1 MCCVLGQN
9 ALLSQRLSAPRSRNE
24 NLMKCQG
31 SNFGMDWLP
40 IQGGV
45 LIPLV
50 ASLDRNWDKL
60 ELNGLL
66 GSSTDCAII
75 IRPYCGGVRTRI

>member
-40 IQGGV
+40 IQGGGTYT
-45 LIPLV
+45 LSHFIGQ
-50 ASLDRNWDKL
+50 KL
-60 ELNGLL
+60 G
-66 GSSTDCAII
+66 
-75 IRPYCGGVRTRI
+75 

>member
-1 MCCVLGQN
+1 MSYVLGQN

-40 IQGGV
+40 IQGRV

-50 ASLDRNWDKL
+50 ASLDRDWDKL
-60 ELNGLL
+60 
-66 GSSTDCAII
+66 
-75 IRPYCGGVRTRI
+75 

>member
-1 MCCVLGQN
+1 MSYVLGQN

-60 ELNGLL
+60 KLNGLL
-66 GSSTDCAII
+66 GSSTDCVII

>member
-9 ALLSQRLSAPRSRNE
+9 ALLLQRLSAPRSRNE

-31 SNFGMDWLP
+31 SNLGIDWLP
-40 IQGGV
+40 IQERV

-50 ASLDRNWDKL
+50 TSLDRDWDKL
-60 ELNGLL
+60 
-66 GSSTDCAII
+66 
-75 IRPYCGGVRTRI
+75 

>member
-24 NLMKCQG
+24 NLIKCQG
-31 SNFGMDWLP
+31 SNFGMHWLP

-50 ASLDRNWDKL
+50 ASLDRDWDKL
-60 ELNGLL
+60 
-66 GSSTDCAII
+66 
-75 IRPYCGGVRTRI
+75 

>member
-9 ALLSQRLSAPRSRNE
+9 ALLSQHLSAPRSRNE
-24 NLMKCQG
+24 NLIKCQG
-31 SNFGMDWLP
+31 SNFGMHWLP

-60 ELNGLL
+60 
-66 GSSTDCAII
+66 
-75 IRPYCGGVRTRI
+75 

>member
-9 ALLSQRLSAPRSRNE
+9 ALLSQCLSAPRSRNE

-31 SNFGMDWLP
+31 SNFGIDWLP

-50 ASLDRNWDKL
+50 ASLDRAWDKL

>member
-9 ALLSQRLSAPRSRNE
+9 ALLSQRLSAPRSRDE
-24 NLMKCQG
+24 KLMKCQG
-31 SNFGMDWLP
+31 SNLGIDWLP
-40 IQGGV
+40 IQGGA

-75 IRPYCGGVRTRI
+75 IRPYCGGVKTRI

>member
-1 MCCVLGQN
+1 MCYVLGQN
-9 ALLSQRLSAPRSRNE
+9 ALLSQCLSPHRSRNE

-31 SNFGMDWLP
+31 SNLGIDWLP

-60 ELNGLL
+60 ELNGLF
-66 GSSTDCAII
+66 GSEAQTV
-75 IRPYCGGVRTRI
+75 P

>member
-1 MCCVLGQN
+1 MFLGKM
-9 ALLSQRLSAPRSRNE
+9 LYFHRSRNE

-50 ASLDRNWDKL
+50 TSLDRNWDKL

>member
-9 ALLSQRLSAPRSRNE
+9 ALLSQGLSAPRIRNE

-40 IQGGV
+40 IQEGV

-50 ASLDRNWDKL
+50 TSLDRDWDKL
-60 ELNGLL
+60 
-66 GSSTDCAII
+66 
-75 IRPYCGGVRTRI
+75 

>member
-1 MCCVLGQN
+1 MCYVLGQN

-24 NLMKCQG
+24 KLMKCQG
-31 SNFGMDWLP
+31 SNLGIDWLP

-60 ELNGLL
+60 
-66 GSSTDCAII
+66 
-75 IRPYCGGVRTRI
+75 